1 MSQRWPWPLLLV
13 VAGIFCGHAAAE
25 LSSMVTVFCLQD
37 CIYAPIMASHGRAS
51 WQAMGDD

>member
-1 MSQRWPWPLLLV
+1 MGLAARCSEAIR
-13 VAGIFCGHAAAE
+13 GHAAAE

-37 CIYAPIMASHGRAS
+37 CIYAPIMAGHGRAS